1 MSSCLTPEDFER
13 FAKGLLDEDSSAA
26 LRAHLGLCASC
37 RTAYA
42 EHSTGETIVVDRNDD
57 MMLVDGGD
65 VTLDVRRVDET
76 IPVERGG
83 GALDRTQ
90 SFDSAVTRVSSRIK
104 RMAEHY
110 PKIDGYHI
118 VGVVGQGGMGIVYK
132 AVQTK
137 LNRTVALK
145 VLPAIVGSANP
156 AAVARFRREATSAAR
171 LHHTNIIP
179 IYDFGESSDAS
190 FYAMELISGEP
201 LDKII
206 LRIVKQAATISPHSR
221 LVRLFRLSKDDSS
234 RASVTDDEGQ
244 SPMLPV
250 EPGSTVSLSP
260 ALGRSYYRQ
269 IARWMADTAD
279 GLHYAHE
286 QGIIHRDIKPAN
298 LIISDDGRIMI
309 ADFGLAKAMDE
320 ETVTQTGTLMGTLRY
335 MSPEQAMAKRVPLD
349 HRTDIY
355 SLGVTLYELLAFRPV
370 FADCAAKEL
379 LGKIISAEPTRP
391 RKINSAAPPELET
404 ICLKMMEKSAD
415 ARYPTAKELA
425 DDLRRYVSDLPIAA
439 KRPNFI
445 KRAIKFTR
453 RHKAPVAAVTIGV
466 FLIVASALAV
476 RFNKQW
482 KIEDIAQLIESGVRL
497 EREKD
502 WVGAAD
508 AYQKALEIDPNY
520 VQTLVDLATL
530 KKNHFNSLQDHTDL
544 TLLNEADELC
554 RSALSIAPSDW
565 DALNIHGVI
574 LKKLGRYDEALVLYE
589 RVIELAP
596 ETYYPGWANRGTLY
610 ALMGQLDQAEASLV
624 KSTEL
629 VRQVTKKSGKVQR
642 YGVDPWR
649 NLASL
654 QIYRKNAEAAHSIE
668 NAIRCNSEDVGVW
681 VLSARLHMGMDGYID
696 YERALDHAKKRY
708 DVSGESDD
716 PKVMRMVALGYLRN
730 DRFERAIQIAQ
741 KALGLGDMEVINHL
755 IMAVAEARRGNVEA
769 ARGHL
774 EAADAAW
781 PEELTSEG
789 DYLATADKG
798 VLWFETAEELLG
810 LRDEARRLS
819 AEHSP

>member
-26 LRAHLGLCASC
+26 LRNHLGLCASC

-42 EHSTGETIVVDRNDD
+42 EHTTGETIVVNRNDD
-57 MMLVDGGD
+57 MMFVDGAD

-83 GALDRTQ
+83 AALDRTQ
-90 SFDSAVTRVSSRIK
+90 SFDSAVTRVTSRIK

-110 PKIDGYHI
+110 PKIDGYNI

-132 AVQTK
+132 AIQTK

-206 LRIVKQAATISPHSR
+206 HRIVEQSATASPHSR
-221 LVRLFRLSKDDSS
+221 LARLFRTNKGDGARTNELEESGSS
-234 RASVTDDEGQ
+234 A
-244 SPMLPV
+244 MLPV
-250 EPGSTVSLSP
+250 EAGATVSLSP

-279 GLHYAHE
+279 GLNYAHE

-298 LIISDDGRIMI
+298 LIVSEDGRIMI

-320 ETVTQTGTLMGTLRY
+320 ETITQTGTLMGTLRY

-379 LGKIISAEPTRP
+379 LGKIISADPTRP
-391 RKINSAAPPELET
+391 RKINAAAPSELET

-466 FLIVASALAV
+466 FLMVATLLAL
-476 RFNKQW
+476 RFQKQW
-482 KIEDIAQLIESGVRL
+482 KIEGIAQLNESGMRHDNL
-497 EREKD
+497 SE
-502 WVGAAD
+502 WVKGED
-508 AYQKALEIDPNY
+508 AFQAALEIDPDNAE
-520 VQTLVDLATL
+520 VLSNLAIL
-530 KKNHFNSLQDHTDL
+530 YKNQFNLDRPDVA
-544 TLLNEADELC
+544 LLEKADVLC
-554 RSALSIAPSDW
+554 RRALSIAPTHFKV
-565 DALNIHGVI
+565 LNTHGVI
-574 LKKLGRYDEALVLYE
+574 LKKLERYEESIATLQK
-589 RVIELAP
+589 VIELAP
-596 ETYYPGWANRGTLY
+596 NYFPVWANLGMVY
-610 ALMGQLDQAEASLV
+610 ASQGDLEAAEAHLR

-629 VRQVTKKSGKVQR
+629 PGTDTE
-642 YGVDPWR
+642 YGVEPWR

-654 QIYRKNAEAAHSIE
+654 QIYLRDAGAADSIKSG
-668 NAIRCNSEDVGVW
+668 IRCNKHDVGVW
-681 VLSARLHMGMDGYID
+681 LLSARLHMTMDGFID
-696 YERALDHAKKRY
+696 YERALDHVKKLC
-708 DVSGESDD
+708 DENGESDD
-716 PKVMRMVALGYLRN
+716 PKVMRMVALGYMRN
-730 DRFERAIQIAQ
+730 DRFEKAIQFAQ

-755 IMAVAEARRGNVEA
+755 IIAVAEARLGNIER
-769 ARGHL
+769 ARGRL
-774 EAADAAW
+774 VTAESTW
-781 PEELTSEG
+781 PEELKSEG
-789 DYLATADKG
+789 NYLATADKG
-798 VLWFETAEELLG
+798 VLWFETADELFALRGEATELLDNAP
-810 LRDEARRLS
+810 R
-819 AEHSP
+819 